1 MQTNK
6 ITEKDLKSY
15 TSLICELERERKK
28 YKELCLG
35 IDGKGVRYDREPI
48 STGPGKP
55 TESQAVRIADSKA
68 RVERLQAEVKRI
80 EDGVEAI
87 EDATIRVAV
96 KYIYFDGLSLSR
108 ASKMLKK
115 NRNALSRSLRNWLQK
130 EVFADCEK

>member
-1 MQTNK
+1 MQINK

-55 TESQAVRIADSKA
+55 TESQAVRIADTKA
-68 RVERLQAEVKRI
+68 RIERLQREIKRI

-87 EDATIRVAV
+87 EDATIRIAV
-96 KYIYFDGLSLSR
+96 KYIYYDGYSLSR
-108 ASKMLKK
+108 TAKMLKK
-115 NRNALSRSLRNWLQK
+115 NRNALSKAVWNW
-130 EVFADCEK
+130 VGR

>member
-1 MQTNK
+1 MQINK

-55 TESQAVRIADSKA
+55 TESQAVRVADTKT
-68 RVERLQAEVKRI
+68 RIERLQGEIKRI
-80 EDGVEAI
+80 EDEVEAI

-96 KYIYFDGLSLSR
+96 KYIYYDGYSLSR
-108 ASKMLKK
+108 TAKMLKK
-115 NRNALSRSLRNWLQK
+115 NRNALSKAVRNWV
-130 EVFADCEK
+130 ER